1 MDKNIIRD
9 YVSKY
14 KDSYSKDVI
23 IDKLISAGAK
33 REQIEKI
40 YRELESVSELGSPDS
55 GRRKHT
61 NLIWGIIIVLLLL
74 IGVFSYLFYD
84 DIRNYFVNPYD
95 EYIMHVNNFGDMDNV
110 ALSYDVDVGFLG
122 ILSEGFSM
130 KARFATKD
138 GKERMTS
145 EIIISF
151 LGESG
156 KIIFD
161 QFNLGYVNITCT
173 EGGFLGESSY
183 SCKRSDDGQSDNS
196 LDFLG
201 AMDTPD
207 FREVF
212 TPEEFETVLENGTV
226 GIEYNGSKKIKEW
239 TCDSFTV
246 HISDWNRYLELI
258 GRDGI
263 YEDLMGDLDTGDV
276 DESDK
281 GIIRIC
287 FERET
292 SVPLEMSIELSTK
305 SKITNEDVYNKV
317 FGFNIISIDRNI
329 DDSEFELPIKVIVSD
344 TACSK
349 DKIGVMLEGI
359 VDHSSKVSVNN
370 GDLYSDEVLDTVS
383 SDFSIKGGETKLVEI
398 DRFNGL
404 DRTLSGDVCID
415 DICENFYCSV
425 RDVDYLCFTK
435 SNDKISCE
443 NSSDCT
449 FRYGEC
455 VALNCYDIKSEKACN
470 NKESCIWRRG
480 VCSYNHLYGLE
491 ESLGINE
498 SNYYDLEEY
507 VNLSYQ

>member
-23 IDKLISAGAK
+23 TDKLVNEGAK
-33 REQIEKI
+33 REQIEKV
-40 YRELESVSELGSPDS
+40 YKELESVSELGSPDS
-55 GRRKHT
+55 GMRKHT
-61 NLIWGIIIVLLLL
+61 SLVWGVIIVLLLL
-74 IGVFSYLFYD
+74 IGGISYLFYD

-95 EYIMHVNNFGDMDNV
+95 EYIMHVNNFEDMDNV

-130 KARFATKD
+130 KARFAVKE

-151 LGESG
+151 LGESE

-161 QFNLGYVNITCT
+161 EFNLGYVNITCV
-173 EGGFLGESSY
+173 EGGFLGENSY
-183 SCKRSDDGQSDNS
+183 SCMRSDDL

-201 AMDTPD
+201 VMDTPD

-258 GRDGI
+258 GRNGI
-263 YEDLMGDLDTGDV
+263 YEDLMGDLDIGDV
-276 DESDK
+276 DESNK

-329 DDSEFELPIKVIVSD
+329 DDSEFELPVNVIVSD
-344 TACSK
+344 YSCSK
-349 DKIGVMLEGI
+349 EKIGVMLEGI
-359 VDHSSKVSVNN
+359 VDYSSKVSVN
-370 GDLYSDEVLDTVS
+370 YW
-383 SDFSIKGGETKLVEI
+383 
-398 DRFNGL
+398 RFL
-404 DRTLSGDVCID
+404 
-415 DICENFYCSV
+415 
-425 RDVDYLCFTK
+425 
-435 SNDKISCE
+435 
-443 NSSDCT
+443 
-449 FRYGEC
+449 
-455 VALNCYDIKSEKACN
+455 
-470 NKESCIWRRG
+470 W
-480 VCSYNHLYGLE
+480 
-491 ESLGINE
+491 
-498 SNYYDLEEY
+498 
-507 VNLSYQ
+507 